1 MFEGKL
7 PRAPTPIRVVYRT
20 AGSFEISET
29 FADSLA
35 ISEIL
40 GKVLEWKISSCVE
53 TIEVQ
58 LE

>member
-7 PRAPTPIRVVYRT
+7 PGAPIPIKVVYRT
-20 AGSFEISET
+20 AGSLAISET
-29 FADSLA
+29 F
-35 ISEIL
+35 